1 MRFAAMAGVAGH
13 FVIPVERVGIH
24 AANHFEHFARD
35 YFLLLVI
42 AGEVALNMTIAA
54 FEACSHNEGAHNRT
68 DFVLRNDFQ
77 IFGGAHPAATALAA
91 AWRRSILCKQ
101 RDSSNREGC

>member
-13 FVIPVERVGIH
+13 FVIALERVGIH

-42 AGEVALNMTIAA
+42 AGEVAMNVTIGA
-54 FEACSHNEGAHNRT
+54 FEACARDEGAHNRT
-68 DFVLRNDFQ
+68 DLVLPGLRM
-77 IFGGAHPAATALAA
+77 
-91 AWRRSILCKQ
+91 K
-101 RDSSNREGC
+101 